1 MDGIEQAVLKL
12 NEGLTSRALKI
23 WKGDD
28 TVPSQLSIYDGLEDL
43 FNPNHMKQI
52 RSTGTDSRK
61 RERLFHSL
69 LGHYLQY
76 RVSPYENE
84 LFTWLKGAAAH
95 VNGEKIYFK
104 DILPWCQKRSDL
116 NGRRIL
122 VKETSSLCK
131 FLKPFAL
138 SFWEVFLA
146 ILSEEFGYE
155 TYSAYCEDKK
165 QIDYQ
170 GYVSKLLNL
179 LDQTEEMYLGAME
192 TWVQESLGQPL
203 LELNRFDA
211 IYLLGLGE
219 LDRFFPEKIPLVDH
233 LDFFSNWGIGVKKLS
248 GLHLDIDYSPQKSSQ
263 AMSFALRIPHDIH
276 LVMNPQGGW
285 VDLETLFHEM
295 GHVLSHTFTSRQL
308 SPSEKDFFTSNALSE
323 TYAFLLQNITLSP
336 PFLERQ
342 LKLSPREIDAITFYK
357 TLKDLSVFRRY
368 AGKFLA
374 EYQMFAEND
383 LANGEPYATLLKKHT
398 GFSYLPETQLFD
410 LAPEFYALDYL
421 ISWMAE
427 ATIERN
433 LRKTLGPEW
442 MFQAEAGAIL
452 KEWWFTGNRY
462 ELDEFFQINGLGT
475 INSKDILTRW
485 LDKIPSEVNLL
496 NEQTR

>member
-1 MDGIEQAVLKL
+1 
-12 NEGLTSRALKI
+12 
-23 WKGDD
+23 
-28 TVPSQLSIYDGLEDL
+28 
-43 FNPNHMKQI
+43 
-52 RSTGTDSRK
+52 
-61 RERLFHSL
+61 
-69 LGHYLQY
+69 
-76 RVSPYENE
+76 
-84 LFTWLKGAAAH
+84 
-95 VNGEKIYFK
+95 
-104 DILPWCQKRSDL
+104 
-116 NGRRIL
+116 
-122 VKETSSLCK
+122 
-131 FLKPFAL
+131 
-138 SFWEVFLA
+138 
-146 ILSEEFGYE
+146 
-155 TYSAYCEDKK
+155 
-165 QIDYQ
+165 
-170 GYVSKLLNL
+170 
-179 LDQTEEMYLGAME
+179 MYLGAME

-203 LELNRFDA
+203 SELNRFDA

-248 GLHLDIDYSPQKSSQ
+248 GLHLDIDYSSQKSSQ
-263 AMSFALRIPHDIH
+263 AMSFALRIPQDIH

-295 GHVLSHTFTSRQL
+295 GHALSHTFTSREL

-323 TYAFLLQNITLSP
+323 TYAFLLQNITFSP

-342 LKLSPREIDAITFYK
+342 LQLSPGEIDAITFYK

-421 ISWMAE
+421 VSWMAE
-427 ATIERN
+427 ATIEKN
-433 LRKTLGPEW
+433 LRETLGPEW

-462 ELDEFFQINGLGT
+462 ELDEFFQTNGLGT
-475 INSKDILTRW
+475 IDSTDILNRW
-485 LDKIPSEVNLL
+485 LDKIPTEGNFPNFKNAL
-496 NEQTR
+496 E

>member
-1 MDGIEQAVLKL
+1 MNGIEQALLSL
-12 NEGLTSRALKI
+12 NERLTARALKM
-23 WKGDD
+23 WKGNDR
-28 TVPSQLSIYDGLEDL
+28 VPSQLSVYQGFENLL
-43 FNPNHMKQI
+43 NPSRIKQVLNSGKNSI
-52 RSTGTDSRK
+52 TRNRT
-61 RERLFHSL
+61 FHTL

-76 RVSPYENE
+76 RVFPYENE

-155 TYSAYCEDKK
+155 TYSAYCEAKK

-170 GYVSKLLNL
+170 GYVRELLRL

-192 TWVQESLGQPL
+192 TWVQESLGRPL
-203 LELNRFDA
+203 SELNRFDA

-219 LDRFFPEKIPLVDH
+219 LDRFFPEHIPLVEH
-233 LDFFSNWGIGVKKLS
+233 LDFFSCWGIGVEKLS

-263 AMSFALRIPHDIH
+263 AMSFALRIPQDIH

-308 SPSEKDFFTSNALSE
+308 SPPEKDFFTSNALSE
-323 TYAFLLQNITLSP
+323 TYAFLLQNITFSP

-342 LKLSPREIDAITFYK
+342 LELSPREIDAITFYK

-485 LDKIPSEVNLL
+485 LTKIPSKVNFL
-496 NEQTR
+496 NEQTH